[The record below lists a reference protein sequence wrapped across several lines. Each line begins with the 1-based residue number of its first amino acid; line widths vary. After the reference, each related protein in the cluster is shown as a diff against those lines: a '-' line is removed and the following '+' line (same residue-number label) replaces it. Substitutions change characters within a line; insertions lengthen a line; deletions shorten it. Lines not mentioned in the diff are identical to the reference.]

1 MKLTTPMQITA
12 ADSESRTISGRIVA
26 FNENANASTGKVVFA
41 KGSIAP
47 KDVFLNLEHDR
58 TRRIGKTLSMTMSGD
73 KSIDATFKIA
83 NTTAGND
90 ALVEAMDGLRDGFSV
105 ELAVNDYEMQKDGTM
120 KVLSGDLTGVAL
132 TSEPAI
138 RSARVSSVAATEDEN
153 SETETKSEA
162 DQTKPTEGENAVSD
176 TTVETPAAS
185 AETVEASLAIK
196 ATGNIPVAYT
206 KVRNPIQTTADYLFH
221 SIQATRGDHDSREY
235 IAATNNS
242 TGDNPGLIPTRQLS
256 EVVNGL
262 ANSVRASIDSISTG
276 TLPDAGL
283 HFEIP
288 KITQL
293 PSVAVTPEN
302 DPTPN
307 VNLESEFITVDVKKF
322 SGSQVMSVE
331 LQDRSSPAFLNEILS
346 NLNAQ
351 YARATNAYN
360 SAQIL
365 ASATNTAFTLAGAT
379 ITASELLDWVSKG
392 AVSVYAN
399 TFRFADAIVVSP
411 SMWGTIM
418 SMNVDG
424 RPIYNALQPQNAAGN
439 AQPRSLRGSVNGID
453 LWVDTAL
460 NAAQS
465 TDGCMYVINRDAY
478 TWYESP
484 TLQLRTNLIA
494 DGQIGVMLYG
504 YGATATKIGAGAYKF
519 NKA

>member
-1 MKLTTPMQITA
+1 MKLTTPMTITA
-12 ADSESRTISGRIVA
+12 ADSESRTITGRIVA
-26 FNENANASTGKVVFA
+26 FNEVANASTGRVVFA

-47 KDVFLNLEHDR
+47 TDVFLNLEHDR
-58 TRRIGKTLSMTMSGD
+58 TRRIGKTLSMTMNGD

-83 NTTAGND
+83 NTTAGTD

-105 ELAVNDYEMQKDGTM
+105 ELAVNDYEMAKDGTM

-138 RSARVSSVAATEDEN
+138 RSARVSSVAATED
-153 SETETKSEA
+153 SETETKSDA
-162 DQTKPTEGENAVSD
+162 DQTTPTEGANEVAD

-185 AETVEASLAIK
+185 AETVEASLSIK
-196 ATGNIPVAYT
+196 ATGNMPMAYT
-206 KVRNPIQTTADYLFH
+206 NVRNPIKTTADFLYH

-235 IAATNNS
+235 ILATNNS
-242 TGDNPGLIPTRQLS
+242 TTDNPGLIPTRQLT

-262 ANSVRASIDSISTG
+262 ADNVRASIDSISTG
-276 TLPDAGL
+276 ALPDAGM

-288 KITQL
+288 KITVL
-293 PSVAVTPEN
+293 PSVSVTAEN
-302 DPTPN
+302 DATPN
-307 VNLESEFITVDVKKF
+307 VNMESAYITVDVKKF
-322 SGSQVMSVE
+322 SGEQIMSVE

-346 NLNAQ
+346 NLTSQ

-360 SAQIL
+360 SGQIL
-365 ASATNTAFTLAGAT
+365 AGATNTAFTIAGAT
-379 ITASELLDWVSKG
+379 ITAAELLDWVSKG

-399 TFRFADAIVVSP
+399 TFKFADAIVVSP
-411 SMWGTIM
+411 GMWGTIM
-418 SMNVDG
+418 SLNVDG

-460 NAAQS
+460 SAAS
-465 TDGCMYVINRDAY
+465 SVDGCMYVINRDAY

-484 TLQLRTNLIA
+484 TLQLRTNLINN
-494 DGQIGVMLYG
+494 GQIGVMLYG
-504 YGATATKIGAGAYKF
+504 FGATATKIGAGAYKF

>member
-1 MKLTTPMQITA
+1 MKLTTPMTITA

-26 FNENANASTGKVVFA
+26 FNEVANASTGRVVFA
-41 KGSIAP
+41 KNSISPA
-47 KDVFLNLEHDR
+47 DVFLNLEHDR
-58 TRRIGKTLSMTMSGD
+58 TRRIGKTLSMTMNGD

-83 NTTAGND
+83 NTTAGTD

-105 ELAVNDYEMQKDGTM
+105 ELAVNDYEMAKDGTM
-120 KVLSGDLTGVAL
+120 KVLSGELTGVAL

-138 RSARVSSVAATEDEN
+138 RSARVSSVAATED
-153 SETETKSEA
+153 SEAVTTET
-162 DQTKPTEGENAVSD
+162 DQTTPTEGENAVAD

-185 AETVEASLAIK
+185 AETVEASLSIK
-196 ATGNIPVAYT
+196 ATGNMPVAYT

-242 TGDNPGLIPTRQLS
+242 TTDNPGLIPTRQLT

-262 ANSVRASIDSISTG
+262 ADNVRASIDSISTG
-276 TLPDAGL
+276 TLPDAGM

-288 KITQL
+288 KITVL
-293 PSVAVTPEN
+293 PSVAVTVEN

-307 VNLESEFITVDVKKF
+307 VNLESEYITVDVKKF

-331 LQDRSSPAFLNEILS
+331 LQDRSSPLFLNEILS
-346 NLNAQ
+346 NLTSQ

-360 SAQIL
+360 SGQIL
-365 ASATNTAFTLAGAT
+365 AGATNTAFTIAGAT

-399 TFRFADAIVVSP
+399 TFKFADAIVVSP

-418 SMNVDG
+418 AMNVDG

-460 NAAQS
+460 SAAQS

-484 TLQLRTNLIA
+484 VLQLRTNLIT

-504 YGATATKIGAGAYKF
+504 FGATATKIGAGAYKF

>member
-1 MKLTTPMQITA
+1 MKLTTPMTITA
-12 ADSESRTISGRIVA
+12 ADSESRTISGKIVA
-26 FNENANASTGKVVFA
+26 FNESANASTGKVLFS

-58 TRRIGKTLSMTMSGD
+58 TRRIGKTLSMTMNGD

-83 NTTAGND
+83 NTTAGTD

-120 KVLSGDLTGVAL
+120 KVLSADLTGVAL

-138 RSARVSSVAATEDEN
+138 RSARVSSVAATED
-153 SETETKSEA
+153 SDAVTTET
-162 DQTKPTEGENAVSD
+162 DQTTPTEGENKVAD
-176 TTVETPAAS
+176 TIVETPAAP
-185 AETVEASLAIK
+185 AEKVEASLSIK

-206 KVRNPIQTTADYLFH
+206 NVRNPIKTAEDYLFH

-235 IAATNNS
+235 IAATNNN
-242 TGDNPGLIPTRQLS
+242 TTANPGLIPTRQLT
-256 EVVNGL
+256 EVINGL
-262 ANSVRASIDSISTG
+262 ANNVRASIDSISTG
-276 TLPDAGL
+276 ALPDAGL
-283 HFEIP
+283 TFEIP
-288 KITQL
+288 KITVL
-293 PSVAVTPEN
+293 PSVAVTAE
-302 DPTPN
+302 DAATPN
-307 VNLESEFITVDVKKF
+307 VNLESAYVSVLVKKF
-322 SGSQVMSVE
+322 SGMQTMSVE
-331 LQDRSSPAFLNEILS
+331 LQDRSSPAFLTEILS
-346 NLNAQ
+346 NLNSQ

-365 ASATNTAFTLAGAT
+365 AGATNTAFTIAGAT

-411 SMWGTIM
+411 SMWGVIM
-418 SMNVDG
+418 AMNVDG

-460 NAAQS
+460 TAAQS
-465 TDGCMYVINRDAY
+465 ADGCMYVVNRDAY

-484 TLQLRTNLIA
+484 TLQLRTNLV
-494 DGQIGVMLYG
+494 DNGQISVMLYG

-519 NKA
+519 NVA

>member
-1 MKLTTPMQITA
+1 MKLTTPMTITA

-26 FNENANASTGKVVFA
+26 FNEVANASTGRVVFN
-41 KGSIAP
+41 KGSITP
-47 KDVFLNLEHDR
+47 SDVFLNLEHDR
-58 TRRIGKTLSMTMSGD
+58 TRRIGKTLSMTMNGD

-83 NTTAGND
+83 NTTAGTD

-105 ELAVNDYEMQKDGTM
+105 ELAVNDYEMAKDGTM
-120 KVLSGDLTGVAL
+120 KVLSGELTGVAL

-138 RSARVSSVAATEDEN
+138 RSARVSSVAATED
-153 SETETKSEA
+153 SETETKSDA
-162 DQTKPTEGENAVSD
+162 DQTKPTEGANEVAD
-176 TTVETPAAS
+176 TNVETPAAS
-185 AETVEASLAIK
+185 AETVEASLSIK
-196 ATGNIPVAYT
+196 AMGNMPMAYT
-206 KVRNPIQTTADYLFH
+206 NVRNPIKTTADYLFH
-221 SIQATRGDHDSREY
+221 SIQATRGDHESREY

-262 ANSVRASIDSISTG
+262 ADNVRASIDSISTG

-283 HFEIP
+283 TFEIP

-293 PSVAVTPEN
+293 PAVEVTAEN
-302 DPTPN
+302 DATPN
-307 VNLESEFITVDVKKF
+307 VNLESEFIQVDVKKF
-322 SGSQVMSVE
+322 SGEQVMSVE
-331 LQDRSSPAFLNEILS
+331 LQDRSSPAFVTEILS
-346 NLNAQ
+346 NLNSQ
-351 YARATNAYN
+351 YARATNGYN
-360 SAQIL
+360 SSIIL
-365 ASATNTAFTLAGAT
+365 AGATNTAFTIAGAT
-379 ITASELLDWVSKG
+379 ITPSEFLDWVSKG

-399 TFRFADAIVVSP
+399 TFRFADGIVVSP

-418 SMNVDG
+418 AMNVDG

-460 NAAQS
+460 SAAQS

-484 TLQLRTNLIA
+484 VLQLRTNLIA
-494 DGQIGVMLYG
+494 NGQIGVMLYG
-504 YGATATKIGAGAYKF
+504 YGATAKKIGAGAYKF

>member
-1 MKLTTPMQITA
+1 MKLTTPMTITA

-26 FNENANASTGKVVFA
+26 FNEVANASTGRVVFA
-41 KGSIAP
+41 KNSISPA
-47 KDVFLNLEHDR
+47 DVFLNLEHDR
-58 TRRIGKTLSMTMSGD
+58 TRRIGKTLSMTMNGD

-83 NTTAGND
+83 NTTAGTD

-105 ELAVNDYEMQKDGTM
+105 ELAVNDYEMAKDGTM
-120 KVLSGDLTGVAL
+120 KVLSGELTGVAL

-138 RSARVSSVAATEDEN
+138 RSARVSSVAATEDSDAVN
-153 SETETKSEA
+153 AET
-162 DQTKPTEGENAVSD
+162 DQTTPTEGENAVAD

-185 AETVEASLAIK
+185 AETVEASLSIK

-206 KVRNPIQTTADYLFH
+206 NVRNPIKTTADYLFH

-242 TGDNPGLIPTRQLS
+242 TTDNPGLIPTRQLT

-262 ANSVRASIDSISTG
+262 ADNVRASIDSISTG
-276 TLPDAGL
+276 TLPDAGM

-293 PSVAVTPEN
+293 PSVAVTVEN

-307 VNLESEFITVDVKKF
+307 VNLESEYITVDVKKF

-331 LQDRSSPAFLNEILS
+331 LQDRSSPLFLNEILS
-346 NLNAQ
+346 NLTSQ

-360 SAQIL
+360 SGQIL
-365 ASATNTAFTLAGAT
+365 AGATNTAFTLAGAT

-399 TFRFADAIVVSP
+399 TFKFADAIVVSP

-418 SMNVDG
+418 AMNVDG

-460 NAAQS
+460 SAAQS

-484 TLQLRTNLIA
+484 VLQLRTNLIT

-504 YGATATKIGAGAYKF
+504 FGATATKIAAGAYKF

>member
-26 FNENANASTGKVVFA
+26 FNEAANASTGRVVFA

-58 TRRIGKTLSMTMSGD
+58 TRRIGKTLSMTMNGD

-83 NTTAGND
+83 NTTAGTD

-105 ELAVNDYEMQKDGTM
+105 ELAVNDYEMAKDGTM

-138 RSARVSSVAATEDEN
+138 RSARVSSVAATED
-153 SETETKSEA
+153 SETETKSDA
-162 DQTKPTEGENAVSD
+162 DQTKPTEGANEVAD
-176 TTVETPAAS
+176 TNVETPAAS
-185 AETVEASLAIK
+185 AETVEASLSIK
-196 ATGNIPVAYT
+196 ATGNMPMAYT
-206 KVRNPIQTTADYLFH
+206 NVRNPIKTTADYLFH

-235 IAATNNS
+235 ITATNNS

-262 ANSVRASIDSISTG
+262 ADNVRASIDSISTG

-283 HFEIP
+283 TFEIP
-288 KITQL
+288 KITVL

-302 DPTPN
+302 DATPN
-307 VNLESEFITVDVKKF
+307 VNLESEFIQVDVKKF
-322 SGSQVMSVE
+322 SGEQVMSVE
-331 LQDRSSPAFLNEILS
+331 LQDRSSPAFVTEILS
-346 NLNAQ
+346 NLNSQ
-351 YARATNAYN
+351 YARATNGYN
-360 SAQIL
+360 SSIIL
-365 ASATNTAFTLAGAT
+365 AGATNTAFTIAGAT
-379 ITASELLDWVSKG
+379 ITPSEFLDWVSKG

-399 TFRFADAIVVSP
+399 TFRFADGIVVSP

-418 SMNVDG
+418 AMNVDG

-460 NAAQS
+460 SAAQS

-484 TLQLRTNLIA
+484 VLQLRTNLIA
-494 DGQIGVMLYG
+494 NGQIGVMLYG
-504 YGATATKIGAGAYKF
+504 YGATAKKIGAGAYKF